1 MILLGFPLKFY
12 FKRLVTTKNVCKP
25 LDLVQATVLL
35 WSASFPCCY
44 MNQGCRCPVAET
56 EGRRSD
62 HSESQLFHF
71 CKSVQSVNLS
81 TLNVYKT

>member
-44 MNQGCRCPVAET
+44 TNQGCQCPVAET
-56 EGRRSD
+56 EGRCSD

-81 TLNVYKT
+81 TLNIYKT